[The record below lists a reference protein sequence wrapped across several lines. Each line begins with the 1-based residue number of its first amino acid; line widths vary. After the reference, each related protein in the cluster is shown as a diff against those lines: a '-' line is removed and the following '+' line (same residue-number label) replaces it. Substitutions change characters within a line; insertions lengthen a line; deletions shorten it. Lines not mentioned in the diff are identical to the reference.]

1 MGSLTV
7 RNKGV
12 AVLDFDAIYAQVP
25 DAQKQLLHEFRANH
39 PYSELDVAG
48 TLWRYI
54 ACGQGERAL
63 LFLPGGFLKADMW
76 FHPILE
82 LEKDHRI
89 VAPDSF
95 TLQGVF
101 AMDDV
106 CSAIARVLD
115 AERVERIT
123 IVGISAGGG
132 VAQLF
137 LQEYPERVEH
147 LVLSHCGVIEGG
159 GEAEDRVKRILWLVK
174 IVPLFITRRILL
186 MMRTTGNVPHT
197 SEWVVFHNAYF
208 REANAHIKK
217 EMFVRFLQGSRETRR
232 HFVHK
237 PEVLEAWPGE
247 VLILSSK
254 DDEVTLRSLD
264 ELQARYPRA
273 KTHLFEQGGHHTF
286 LFFPKE
292 YTAVLT
298 RFLQKALCRLC

>member
-1 MGSLTV
+1 
-7 RNKGV
+7 V

-82 LEKDHRI
+82 LEKEHRI
-89 VAPDSF
+89 IAPDSF

-106 CSAIARVLD
+106 CSAIACVLD
-115 AERVERIT
+115 AEEVERAT
-123 IVGISAGGG
+123 MVGISAGGG

-137 LQEYPERVEH
+137 LQGYAERVEH

-159 GEAEDRVKRILWLVK
+159 PGAEGRVKRILWLVK
-174 IVPLFITRRILL
+174 IMPLFITRRILL
-186 MMRTTGNVPHT
+186 MRTAGNIPHT
-197 SEWVVFHNAYF
+197 SEWIAFHNAYF
-208 REANAHIKK
+208 REASAYIKK
-217 EMFVRFLQGSRETRR
+217 EMFVRFLQGSVETRR

-247 VLILSSK
+247 VLILSSR
-254 DDEVTLRSLD
+254 DDDVTLGSLD
-264 ELQARYPRA
+264 KLQARYPRA

-286 LFFPKE
+286 LFFPKD
-292 YTAVLT
+292 YTAVLK
-298 RFLQKALCRLC
+298 RFLQEAL